1 MRRKEMVKKPPSD
14 FYSFVLVAGGA
25 EGGYI

>member
-1 MRRKEMVKKPPSD
+1 MRRKEMVEKPPSD
-14 FYSFVLVAGGA
+14 FYSFVVVAGGA